1 MNMKNKIPNSCKVVV
16 IGGGV
21 AGCSTAYHLTKYGW
35 KDTVLL
41 ERDVLTSGTTWHA
54 AGLIGQLGSSAT
66 ITRLRN
72 YSLNLYKQLEKE
84 TGLSTGLKQNGSLT
98 VATTEARLEELKRQV
113 TFAQRF
119 NIEAN
124 EISID
129 KIKEIY
135 PLINCEDLVGG
146 VYIPQD
152 GQADPIGVCNVLA
165 KAAKQNGATIIEKC
179 PIKKITTRNNKIVG
193 VDTIFGSIE
202 CEYVVLAAGM
212 WSRQIASDI
221 GVSIPLYPDEHFYVL
236 SEPINE
242 IDRSLP
248 VLRDYNNCLYLKEDA
263 GKLLVG
269 VFEPNAKPAFT
280 NTYKVPDDFSF
291 GELPE
296 DFDHFEPYL
305 MNAMNRIPSLEKS
318 GIRKFFNGPEAFTP
332 DTNYLLGETPEV
344 KNLFMCGGFNSIG
357 IVSSG
362 GAGKVTAE
370 WMINGEMN
378 EDIFSLD
385 ISRFESFHSQTKFI
399 TDRVTESLGNL
410 YAMHW
415 PYKQHTTSRN
425 QKLLPYHDNLKAR
438 GACFGQSGQYE
449 RPMWY
454 SLNGKDSVYEY
465 SYGFQNWY
473 ESAEH
478 ETVNARKNVA
488 LFELTPF
495 AKFELNGKKAHQSL
509 QYLCSNNIKNE
520 EGAITYTQMLN
531 SKGGIEADLT
541 VSCIEV
547 KKFRVITGSTVR
559 THDKKHILKHLNDSV
574 KFNDITDDYCC
585 LGIFGPKSRE
595 LLTKVFGEKFSRDDF
610 KFGIGKTIIIKDIEL
625 WFQRISYVGELG
637 WEIYIPTEHAKLV
650 YDLIIEFEEKF
661 NLVHAGAHAMDIMR
675 MEKGYLH
682 WGHDISPAE
691 NPYEAGLDFAIKMDK
706 KEDFIGKESLLKN
719 KKMKK
724 KKLMMFTLDN
734 SAPGNPLLL
743 HDEPIYYD
751 NKIVGETTS
760 GNYSFNYDKNLA
772 FGYIDNNL
780 DQNSIDLNLF
790 EIEVAKKKYKVT
802 VLAQPLHDPQ
812 NIILKK

>member
-1 MNMKNKIPNSCKVVV
+1 MNKNIPKSCKVVV

-21 AGCSTAYHLTKYGW
+21 AGCSTAYHLAKFGW

-98 VATTEARLEELKRQV
+98 VATTLDRLEELKRQL

-119 NIEAN
+119 EIEAREVN
-124 EISID
+124 KEE
-129 KIKEIY
+129 IKEIY
-135 PLINCEDLVGG
+135 PLINTDDIVGG
-146 VYIPQD
+146 VFITKD
-152 GQADPIGVCNVLA
+152 GQADPVGVANVMA
-165 KAAKQNGATIIEKC
+165 KAARQNGVTIIEKC
-179 PIKKITTRNNKIVG
+179 PVKKIITKNNKIVG
-193 VDTIFGSIE
+193 VETSSGKIE
-202 CEYVVLAAGM
+202 CEYVVMATGM
-212 WSRQIASDI
+212 WSRQIAKEI

-236 SEPINE
+236 SEPIAE

-280 NTYKVPDDFSF
+280 NNHKVPDDFSF

-305 MNAMNRIPSLEKS
+305 INAMNRVPTLEKS
-318 GIRKFFNGPEAFTP
+318 GIRKFFNGPESFTP

-370 WMINGEMN
+370 WMINGEMQ

-385 ISRFESFHSQTKFI
+385 ISRFEKFHSELDFI
-399 TDRVTESLGNL
+399 TERVTETLGNL

-415 PYKQHTTSRN
+415 PFKQHTTSRN
-425 QKLLPYHDNLKAR
+425 QKLMPYHDHLLKR
-438 GACFGQSGQYE
+438 GACFGQAAAYE

-454 SLNGKDSVYEY
+454 AINGNEPKYKY
-465 SYGFQNWY
+465 SYGYQNWY
-473 ESAEH
+473 ESAEY
-478 ETVNARKNVA
+478 ETINARKNVA
-488 LFELTPF
+488 LFELSPF
-495 AKFELNGKKAHQSL
+495 AKFELTGNQAHSSL
-509 QYLCSNNIKNE
+509 QYICSNDIKNQI
-520 EGAITYTQMLN
+520 GAITYSQMLN
-531 SKGGIEADLT
+531 SKGGIESDLT
-541 VSCIEV
+541 ITCIEEN
-547 KKFRVITGSTVR
+547 KFRVVTGSGVR
-559 THDKKHILKHLNDSV
+559 THDKKHILQNIDPSV
-574 KFNDITDDYCC
+574 NFQDITDDFACF
-585 LGIFGPKSRE
+585 GIFGPKSRE
-595 LLTKVFGEKFSRDDF
+595 LLIEIFGDYFSNADF
-610 KFGIGKTIIIKDIEL
+610 KFGTGKKIIKDGNEI

-637 WEIYIPTEHAKLV
+637 WEIYIPVEKSKQIYETIINTEKK
-650 YDLIIEFEEKF
+650 YC
-661 NLVHAGAHAMDIMR
+661 LVHAGAHAMDIMR

-691 NPYEAGLDFAIKMDK
+691 NSYEAGLEFALKLNK
-706 KEDFIGKESLLKN
+706 KEDFIGKEFLIKN
-719 KKMKK
+719 KNVKK
-724 KKLMMFTLDN
+724 KKLLMFVLDDTT
-734 SAPGNPLLL
+734 PGNPLLL
-743 HDEPIYYD
+743 HDEPIYH
-751 NKIVGETTS
+751 NGKIVGETTS
-760 GNYSFNYDKNLA
+760 GNYSFIYNKNLA
-772 FGYIDNNL
+772 FGYVNNDLQL
-780 DQNSIDLNLF
+780 DMTSTFF
-790 EIEVAKKKYKVT
+790 EIEVAKKKYRAS
-802 VLAQPLHDPQ
+802 VLTKALHDPE
-812 NIILKK
+812 NKYTKN

>member
-1 MNMKNKIPNSCKVVV
+1 MNNKIPKSCKVVV

-21 AGCSTAYHLTKYGW
+21 AGCSTAYHLAKFGW

-98 VATTEARLEELKRQV
+98 VATTLDRLEELKRQL

-119 NIEAN
+119 EIEAKEVN
-124 EISID
+124 KEE
-129 KIKEIY
+129 IKEIY
-135 PLINCEDLVGG
+135 PLINTDDVVGG
-146 VYIPQD
+146 VFITKD
-152 GQADPIGVCNVLA
+152 GQADPVGVANVMA
-165 KAAKQNGATIIEKC
+165 KAARQNGAKIIEKC
-179 PIKKITTRNNKIVG
+179 PVKKIITKNNKIAG
-193 VDTIFGSIE
+193 VETNFGKIE
-202 CEYVVLAAGM
+202 CEYVVMATGM
-212 WSRQIASDI
+212 WSRQIAKEI
-221 GVSIPLYPDEHFYVL
+221 NVSIPLYPDEHFYIL
-236 SEPINE
+236 SEPIAE

-280 NTYKVPDDFSF
+280 NNHKVPEDFSF

-305 MNAMNRIPSLEKS
+305 INAMKRVPILEKS
-318 GIRKFFNGPEAFTP
+318 GIRKFFNGPESFTP

-362 GAGKVTAE
+362 GAGKITAE
-370 WMINGEMN
+370 WMINGEMH

-385 ISRFESFHSQTKFI
+385 ISRFEKFHSELDFI
-399 TDRVTESLGNL
+399 TERVTETLGNL

-415 PYKQHTTSRN
+415 PFKQHTTSRN
-425 QKLLPYHDNLKAR
+425 LKLMPYHDHLLKR
-438 GACFGQSGQYE
+438 GACFGQAAAYE

-454 SLNGKDSVYEY
+454 AINGNEPKYKY
-465 SYGFQNWY
+465 SYGYQNWY
-473 ESAEH
+473 ESAEY

-488 LFELTPF
+488 LFELSPF
-495 AKFELNGKKAHQSL
+495 AKFELSGSQAHSSL
-509 QYLCSNNIKNE
+509 QYLCSNDIKNQI
-520 EGAITYTQMLN
+520 GAITYTQMLN
-531 SKGGIEADLT
+531 SKGGIESDLT
-541 VSCIEV
+541 VTCIQEN
-547 KKFRVITGSTVR
+547 KFRVVTGSGVR
-559 THDKKHILKHLNDSV
+559 THDKKHILKHIDSSV
-574 KFNDITDDYCC
+574 NFQDITDDFACF
-585 LGIFGPKSRE
+585 GIFGPKSRE
-595 LLTKVFGEKFSRDDF
+595 LLTEKFGDYFSNIDF
-610 KFGIGKTIIIKDIEL
+610 KFGTGKLIIKDSIEI

-637 WEIYIPTEHAKLV
+637 WEIYIPLEKSKFIYET
-650 YDLIIEFEEKF
+650 IISAEKKF
-661 NLVHAGAHAMDIMR
+661 GLVHAGAHAMDIMR

-691 NPYEAGLDFAIKMDK
+691 NPYEAGLGFAIKLNK
-706 KEDFIGKESLLKN
+706 KENFIGKEYLIKN
-719 KKMKK
+719 KNMKK
-724 KKLMMFTLDN
+724 KRLLMFVLDDTK
-734 SAPGNPLLL
+734 PGNPLLL
-743 HDEPIYYD
+743 HDEPIYFEGQ
-751 NKIVGETTS
+751 IVGETTS
-760 GNYSFNYDKNLA
+760 GNYSFIYNKNLA

-780 DQNSIDLNLF
+780 KPEFSNAIF
-790 EIEVAKKKYKVT
+790 EIEVAKKKYKAS
-802 VLAQPLHDPQ
+802 VLQKPLHDSE
-812 NIILKK
+812 NKFIKN

>member
-1 MNMKNKIPNSCKVVV
+1 MNKNIPKSCKVVV

-21 AGCSTAYHLTKYGW
+21 AGCSTAYHLAKFGW

-98 VATTEARLEELKRQV
+98 VATTLDRLEELKRQL

-119 NIEAN
+119 EIEAREVN
-124 EISID
+124 KEE
-129 KIKEIY
+129 IKEIY
-135 PLINCEDLVGG
+135 PLINTDDIVGG
-146 VYIPQD
+146 VFITKD
-152 GQADPIGVCNVLA
+152 GQADPVGVANVMA
-165 KAAKQNGATIIEKC
+165 KAARQNGATIIEKC
-179 PIKKITTRNNKIVG
+179 PVKKIITKNNKIVG
-193 VDTIFGSIE
+193 VETSSGKIE
-202 CEYVVLAAGM
+202 CEYVVMATGM
-212 WSRQIASDI
+212 WSRQIAKEI

-236 SEPINE
+236 SEPIAE

-280 NTYKVPDDFSF
+280 NNHKVPDDFSF

-305 MNAMNRIPSLEKS
+305 INAMNRVPTLEKS
-318 GIRKFFNGPEAFTP
+318 GIRKFFNGPESFTP

-370 WMINGEMN
+370 WMINGEMQ

-385 ISRFESFHSQTKFI
+385 ISRFEKFHSELDFI
-399 TDRVTESLGNL
+399 TERVTETLGNL

-415 PYKQHTTSRN
+415 PFKQHTTSRN
-425 QKLLPYHDNLKAR
+425 QKLMPYHDHLTKR
-438 GACFGQSGQYE
+438 GACFGQAAAYE

-454 SLNGKDSVYEY
+454 AINGNEPKYKY
-465 SYGFQNWY
+465 SYGYQNWY
-473 ESAEH
+473 ESAEY

-488 LFELTPF
+488 LFELSPF
-495 AKFELNGKKAHQSL
+495 AKFELSGHQAHSSL
-509 QYLCSNNIKNE
+509 QYICSNDIKNQI
-520 EGAITYTQMLN
+520 GAITYSQMLN
-531 SKGGIEADLT
+531 SKGGIESDLT
-541 VSCIEV
+541 ITCIEEN
-547 KKFRVITGSTVR
+547 KFRVVTGSGVR
-559 THDKKHILKHLNDSV
+559 THDKKHILKNIDPSV
-574 KFNDITDDYCC
+574 NFQDITDDFACF
-585 LGIFGPKSRE
+585 GIFGPKSRE
-595 LLTKVFGEKFSRDDF
+595 LLIEIFGDYFSNADF
-610 KFGIGKTIIIKDIEL
+610 KFGTGKKIIKDGNEI

-637 WEIYIPTEHAKLV
+637 WEIYIPVEKSKQIYETIINTEKK
-650 YDLIIEFEEKF
+650 YC
-661 NLVHAGAHAMDIMR
+661 LVHAGAHAMDIMR

-691 NPYEAGLDFAIKMDK
+691 NSYEAGLEFALKLNK
-706 KEDFIGKESLLKN
+706 KEDFIGKEFLIKN
-719 KKMKK
+719 KNVKK
-724 KKLMMFTLDN
+724 KKLLMFVLDDTT
-734 SAPGNPLLL
+734 PGNPLLL
-743 HDEPIYYD
+743 HDEPIYH
-751 NKIVGETTS
+751 NGKIVGETTS
-760 GNYSFNYDKNLA
+760 GNYSFIYNKNLA
-772 FGYIDNNL
+772 FGYVNNNL
-780 DQNSIDLNLF
+780 EYDLDTLQF
-790 EIEVAKKKYKVT
+790 EVEVAKIKYKIS
-802 VLAQPLHDPQ
+802 VLNQPLHDPS
-812 NIILKK
+812 NKFTRI